1 MEPSRHWS
9 MEIQGHHENVQGEK
23 HLACLGSTLAFPL
36 CSNYGQGYGAQ
47 VRRHTHFGYLLHGA
61 TNKFVPGDL
70 THSIVTEDVKYSVS
84 ALFEQMFSTYSTC
97 LAIAYNTGFFGS
109 YDRWTT
115 VLFVVEGNLP
125 DSEMFVT
132 RWMAQEDCRSNDKCF
147 APYSRWL
154 ESHCDK
160 HCYKTYFYKVPR
172 EPAKTLFRRD

>member
-109 YDRWTT
+109 YDR
-115 VLFVVEGNLP
+115 
-125 DSEMFVT
+125 
-132 RWMAQEDCRSNDKCF
+132 
-147 APYSRWL
+147 
-154 ESHCDK
+154 
-160 HCYKTYFYKVPR
+160 
-172 EPAKTLFRRD
+172 